1 MNTEGIKIRYGDVAP
16 EAKENFVPAA
26 TDKESFVDLS
36 ELQRYNLKF
45 ENYGNPCEKGTVL
58 LDGKSMP
65 FPENPDSENMGLW
78 SAQHSGTDGTFET
91 PIVLTLTTADYGQY
105 SSQGFTLT
113 FDTDNNIFCTS
124 LNIKW
129 YRYSEED
136 SQYHLIQDE
145 DGNDCSVDFTPD
157 SAFFFCRKQVS
168 NYNRVVMTFYKL
180 NMPGCRLRLRVIDFG
195 YGTFFYGDELRNVS
209 LIQELNPAAIELPA
223 NSVDFVLDSK
233 TDMEYSFQSKQPL
246 SIYFNN
252 VLRATTFVTSSRRTS
267 KTTWQIESEDYL
279 GQLSKMTF
287 MGDMYENQNAKALLE
302 SIFNQAGVPFSIS
315 ADLNN
320 KTLTGHIPV
329 CDCREAIRQICFAIG
344 AVCDTA
350 NSDKV
355 NIRTLSG
362 DVTQTIPLSRIRQ
375 GQSFDD
381 SDRITAVSLTAHRYK
396 KTTEVVEILKQEEI
410 GVGENILIKFSEP
423 LHDVKIAYGTIVK
436 SSANYALINSTSTYC
451 NMSGKKYEDTA
462 TVYTKKNPIVLA
474 SDIENEINISDA
486 GLINSENAET
496 VLAHAFDYLVKSHTT
511 NLKIIE
517 SFSEIRWGDHKW
529 GDFQWGGKVFDSII
543 EPGDVIT
550 AETEYLGNI
559 TGRIISQRY
568 NGNGRILVKDCELV

>member
-58 LDGKSMP
+58 LDGKSLP

-78 SAQHSGTDGTFET
+78 SAQRSGTDGTFET
-91 PIVLTLTTADYGQY
+91 PVVLTLTTADYGQY

-157 SAFFFCRKQVS
+157 SAFYFCRKQVS
-168 NYNRVVMTFYKL
+168 NYNRIVMTFRKL

-223 NSVDFVLDSK
+223 NSADFVLDSK

-246 SIYFNN
+246 SIYFN
-252 VLRATTFVTSSRRTS
+252 
-267 KTTWQIESEDYL
+267 
-279 GQLSKMTF
+279 
-287 MGDMYENQNAKALLE
+287 
-302 SIFNQAGVPFSIS
+302 GV
-315 ADLNN
+315 
-320 KTLTGHIPV
+320 
-329 CDCREAIRQICFAIG
+329 
-344 AVCDTA
+344 
-350 NSDKV
+350 
-355 NIRTLSG
+355 
-362 DVTQTIPLSRIRQ
+362 
-375 GQSFDD
+375 
-381 SDRITAVSLTAHRYK
+381 
-396 KTTEVVEILKQEEI
+396 
-410 GVGENILIKFSEP
+410 
-423 LHDVKIAYGTIVK
+423 
-436 SSANYALINSTSTYC
+436 
-451 NMSGKKYEDTA
+451 
-462 TVYTKKNPIVLA
+462 
-474 SDIENEINISDA
+474 
-486 GLINSENAET
+486 
-496 VLAHAFDYLVKSHTT
+496 
-511 NLKIIE
+511 
-517 SFSEIRWGDHKW
+517 
-529 GDFQWGGKVFDSII
+529 
-543 EPGDVIT
+543 
-550 AETEYLGNI
+550 
-559 TGRIISQRY
+559 
-568 NGNGRILVKDCELV
+568 